1 MKCAQC
7 RPLVSKYVDGEANPA
22 ERRQVEAHLATC
34 PTCSA
39 LLAQHRMAKAHVGS
53 LPYYQPDAR
62 LRTRFLES
70 LDADERARPDEIAI
84 TRRAVAVAPAAR
96 RARPQAG
103 RLFGTFASGFA
114 MLLVAAAGVLVWQ
127 MAGNRL
133 SLDGAVPTANAAA
146 ASATSG
152 IVLPVPTGAVA
163 ITEGLPKP
171 QPTQVVSVLTTYTA
185 TGAHTASP
193 TATFWTPSEDAGTQH
208 TVRDESYGYAFNYPA
223 NWWTSAGLP
232 PTPGV
237 LAHRIVRPWTVPNS
251 GAPDYTLAVDVLD
264 NQARLSDNEVV
275 AHWMEPGAQVTALA
289 GTVAG
294 LTGLRTV
301 SEKSGHRRQATFLFA
316 GPLVYRLALDS
327 SPALAANDL
336 GVDFATPDGTAVFDA
351 VVRSFQPAAGLP
363 PRGGYAPLLF
373 LRNGNLWEA
382 DSAGNSL
389 HQLTTDGRV
398 RSFALSNDLTHLAV
412 LLAGSAAG
420 QPAQTLEVR
429 TLSGS
434 GATVLWHTDEI
445 QAVAWYG
452 EHELVA
458 LAKEGG
464 TRGMW
469 RLAATT
475 DGARAL
481 LANFQSL
488 PNDGAQARSLH
499 VAPDRLW
506 ITFLAGG
513 RDGLDLYGV
522 RPDGSSLRS
531 LLPNTARRPA
541 VTQYA
546 WMPPDSPNEAA
557 WILLLADKQLQR
569 LTLPAGGA
577 LESNLIPL
585 ATLPSDE
592 YDDLVVAPAG
602 QAAALTHPSNA
613 PAQVCVRPDP
623 LAGAA
628 YHLIMLEPGQ
638 FVPGSLTWTPNGQ
651 YLIYREAAPNG
662 AERVLQVD
670 TTGSSV
676 GPPIDLP
683 VEPAR

>member
-7 RPLVSKYVDGEANPA
+7 RPLVSKYVDGEASPA
-22 ERRQVEAHLATC
+22 ERRQVEAHLAIC

-39 LLAQHRMAKAHVGS
+39 LLAQHRMAKAHVGN

-62 LRTRFLES
+62 LRARLLES
-70 LDADERARPDEIAI
+70 LDAHERARPDEIAI
-84 TRRAVAVAPAAR
+84 TRRAVAAAPATR
-96 RARPQAG
+96 PARPQAG

-133 SLDGAVPTANAAA
+133 SLDGAAPTANAAA

-163 ITEGLPKP
+163 ITEALPKP

-251 GAPDYTLAVDVLD
+251 AAPDYTLAVDVLD
-264 NQARLSDNEVV
+264 NGARLSDNEVV

-294 LTGLRTV
+294 LSGLRTV
-301 SEKSGHRRQATFLFA
+301 SEKNGHRRQATYLFA
-316 GPLVYRLALDS
+316 GALVYRLALDS
-327 SPALAANDL
+327 APALQANDL
-336 GVDFATPDGTAVFDA
+336 GSDFATPDSTAVLDA
-351 VVRSFQPAAGLP
+351 VVRSFQPAAGIP

-398 RSFALSNDLTHLAV
+398 RSFALSNDLTHLAL

-420 QPAQTLEVR
+420 QAAQTLEVR
-429 TLSGS
+429 MLSGS

-458 LAKEGG
+458 LAKEAG
-464 TRGMW
+464 TRGLW

-475 DGARAL
+475 NGGRAL
-481 LANFQSL
+481 LANFKSL
-488 PNDGAQARSLH
+488 PDGGAQAGSLH

-513 RDGLDLYGV
+513 PDGQDLYGV

-531 LLPNTARRPA
+531 LLPNTAQRPD

-546 WMPPDSPNEAA
+546 WMPPDSPTDAA

-569 LTLPAGGA
+569 LNLPAGSA
-577 LESNLIPL
+577 LESDLIPL
-585 ATLPSDE
+585 ATLPSDQ

-651 YLIYREAAPNG
+651 YLIYREAAANG

-670 TTGSSV
+670 TAGSSV